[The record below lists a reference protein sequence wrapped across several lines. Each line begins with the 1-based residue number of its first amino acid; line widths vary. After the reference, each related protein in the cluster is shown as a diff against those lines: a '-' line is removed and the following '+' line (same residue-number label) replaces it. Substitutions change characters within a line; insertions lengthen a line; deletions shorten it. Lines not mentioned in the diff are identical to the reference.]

1 MEANMPELRVIVSG
15 GGTGGH
21 IFPAIAI
28 ADSIK
33 SAFPN
38 AAILFVGANGKMEME
53 KVPTAGYEIKGLNI
67 VGLQRRVTIK
77 NLAFPF
83 KLIASMRAAR
93 GIVQDFNPDVAVGVG
108 GYASGPLLR
117 VAGRLGIATIIQEQ
131 NSYPGLT
138 NKLLAK
144 KAKKICVA
152 YDNMDR
158 FFPKHKIVLTGN
170 PVRENVINI
179 EGKRE
184 HGLATFGLDSKR
196 KTLLVIGGS
205 LGART
210 INNAIKASLPLF
222 QKEKLQVIWQTG
234 KTYLEEMLAVSN
246 DFGYEGIHP
255 SAFITR
261 MDLAYSVADCIVSRA
276 GAISISELCLIN
288 KPVILVPSPNVAE
301 DHQTKNA
308 MALVE
313 KKAAIL
319 LKDTDAVKQ
328 LGSEVVKLFEDE
340 AMQLEL
346 ATNISKLGKNN
357 AADAIRNEI
366 VELSKEK

>member
-1 MEANMPELRVIVSG
+1 MPELRVIVSG

-33 SAFPN
+33 SAYPN
-38 AAILFVGANGKMEME
+38 AVILFVGANGKMEME
-53 KVPTAGYEIKGLNI
+53 KVPAAGYDIKGLNI
-67 VGLQRRVTIK
+67 VGLQRRLTMK

-83 KLIASMRAAR
+83 KLLASLRVAK
-93 GIVQDFNPDVAVGVG
+93 GIVKDFSPDVAVGVG
-108 GYASGPLLR
+108 GYASGPLLK
-117 VAGRLGIATIIQEQ
+117 VAGRLGIATILQEQ

-158 FFPKHKIVLTGN
+158 FFPKDKIVLTGN
-170 PVRENVINI
+170 PVNI
-179 EGKRE
+179 DGKRE
-184 HGLATFGLDSKR
+184 SGLIEFDLDPNK

-210 INNAIKASLPLF
+210 INMAVKESLSLF
-222 QKEKLQVIWQTG
+222 KQENLQVIWQTG
-234 KTYLEEMLAVSN
+234 KTYSEEMLAATT
-246 DFGYEGIHP
+246 DFGYDGIHP
-255 SAFITR
+255 RAFITS

-308 MALVE
+308 MALVN

-319 LKDTDAVKQ
+319 IKDADAVKQ
-328 LGSEVVKLFEDE
+328 LGSEVVKLFKDT
-340 AMQLEL
+340 AYQLEL
-346 ATNISKLGKNN
+346 STNIAQLGKRK
-357 AADAIRNEI
+357 AADAIRKEI
-366 VELSKEK
+366 VDLSKKK